1 MEWMH
6 YDDEWLFRAEL
17 CLHEA
22 LLNAYQHGNERNA
35 WREIRVTCLLAANN
49 VKIHVE
55 DEGSGY
61 NTAET
66 TNLDA
71 LAADHGRGLYLI
83 HQLMNSVRVSK
94 DGKEIIMSL
103 SKE

>member
-1 MEWMH
+1 
-6 YDDEWLFRAEL
+6 
-17 CLHEA
+17 
-22 LLNAYQHGNERNA
+22 LLNAYQHGNDCNA
-35 WREIRVTCLLAANN
+35 SREIRVTCLLAANN
-49 VKIHVE
+49 VKINIE

-61 NTAET
+61 DRAEI
-66 TNLDA
+66 TNPDA
-71 LAADHGRGLYLI
+71 LAAHHGRGLYLI

>member
-22 LLNAYQHGNERNA
+22 LLNAYQHGNDCNA
-35 WREIRVTCLLAANN
+35 SREIRVTCLLAANN
-49 VKIHVE
+49 IKINVE
-55 DEGSGY
+55 DEGNGY
-61 NTAET
+61 STVETRNLATAV
-66 TNLDA
+66 A
-71 LAADHGRGLYLI
+71 HHGRGLYLI
-83 HQLMNSVRVSK
+83 HQLMNSVHLSK
-94 DGKEIIMSL
+94 GGKEIIMSL